1 MCQIKKRKK
10 GICDSSQVSGLNVWF
25 YGVPFSTLGNTGG
38 GIGLGWEVRE
48 FDLEHVTLGVPN
60 RHASGLA
67 WAGVSGKDRAPVA
80 IKLDKRHCQ
89 GWIPG
94 ALHKDTE
101 KSQGGKGEVGDA
113 VSQKPKEDGM
123 SRKRSKCCCDTQE
136 ERDGLFCH
144 LAWHLISIST
154 LL

>member
-1 MCQIKKRKK
+1 M
-10 GICDSSQVSGLNVWF
+10 
-25 YGVPFSTLGNTGG
+25 
-38 GIGLGWEVRE
+38 
-48 FDLEHVTLGVPN
+48 PN

-94 ALHKDTE
+94 ALHKDTG
-101 KSQGGKGEVGDA
+101 KSQGGKGEVGDV

-123 SRKRSKCCCDTQE
+123 SIKRSKRCCDTQE

-144 LAWHLISIST
+144 LA
-154 LL
+154 